1 MSVNRELNDELKRI
15 LIEALNLDDVTPET
29 IEDDAPLFG
38 EGLGLDSIDALEIA
52 MAIEKRFGI
61 KVQPDKETKKYFFS
75 IQTLADLVQERQ
87 AG

>member
-1 MSVNRELNDELKRI
+1 MSVDRELNNELKRI
-15 LIEALNLDDVTPET
+15 LIEALNLDGVTPET

-52 MAIEKRFGI
+52 MAIEKRFQI
-61 KVQPDKETKKYFFS
+61 KVQPDKETKKYFYS

>member
-1 MSVNRELNDELKRI
+1 MSVDRELNDELKRI
-15 LIEALNLDDVTPET
+15 LIDALNLDGVTPET

>member
-1 MSVNRELNDELKRI
+1 MSVDRELNDELKRI
-15 LIEALNLDDVTPET
+15 LIDALNLDGVTPET

-52 MAIEKRFGI
+52 MAIEKRFQI
-61 KVQPDKETKKYFFS
+61 KVQPDKETKKYFYS
-75 IQTLADLVQERQ
+75 IQTLADLVRERR

>member
-1 MSVNRELNDELKRI
+1 MSVDRELNNELKRI
-15 LIEALNLDDVTPET
+15 LIEALNLDGVMPET

-52 MAIEKRFGI
+52 MAIEKRFQI
-61 KVQPDKETKKYFFS
+61 KVQPDKETKKYFYS

>member
-1 MSVNRELNDELKRI
+1 MSVDRELNDELKRI
-15 LIEALNLDDVTPET
+15 LIDALNLDGVTPET
-29 IEDDAPLFG
+29 IADDAPLFG

-75 IQTLADLVQERQ
+75 IQTLADLVRERQ